1 MLNEIGYGLLE
12 SIYKKMLE
20 HIFSTIY
27 FQIDVWSIIG
37 QFVNNNN
44 VDLIP
49 AEPTK
54 ARLI

>member
-1 MLNEIGYGLLE
+1 
-12 SIYKKMLE
+12 MLE

-27 FQIDVWSIIG
+27 FQIDMWSKIG